1 MSQSYLIYKYLEEK
15 YNYPTNE
22 IKINQLLAM
31 FKKEENKTMINKM
44 FILTHG
50 VSFTEI
56 VYQAEEYTPSD
67 CDTIPSLKEKVEKL
81 EKEITNLKEDKEE
94 LRTNYW
100 NLKQSVNNRLI
111 KFNN

>member
-22 IKINQLLAM
+22 RKINQLLVM
-31 FKKEENKTMINKM
+31 FKKEENKTTINKM

-50 VSFTEI
+50 ESFTEI
-56 VYQAEEYTPSD
+56 ITNAEGFTPSD
-67 CDTIPSLKEKVEKL
+67 CDTIPSLKEKIIKL
-81 EKEITNLKEDKEE
+81 EKEITNLKEDKED

-100 NLKQSVNNRLI
+100 NLKESINNRL
-111 KFNN
+111 KKL